1 MVLRS
6 FGDNFTS
13 ENTVCTEKYKRVAF
27 EDFFSVLSSVKTNFT
42 EQMDWLIVD
51 SWFLKLLNKLLTVG
65 FVIERRVIFSG
76 KRECD
81 SDKQF

>member
-13 ENTVCTEKYKRVAF
+13 EYTVCPEKYKRVAF
-27 EDFFSVLSSVKTNFT
+27 KDFFSVLSSVKTNFT

-51 SWFLKLLNKLLTVG
+51 SWFLKLLNKLPTV
-65 FVIERRVIFSG
+65 VIERRVIFSG